1 MNGEAPRF
9 KNLGK
14 PAVLVTSRST
24 FFRRS
29 TKEAG
34 FQTGLFLF
42 LNGELALLPDEKFS
56 YYLQ

>member
-14 PAVLVTSRST
+14 PAVLAAS
-24 FFRRS
+24 RS